1 MFNGCFPQGVAF
13 ITAESQQLA
22 GTINSSNSQAYLDF
36 LDKLIDLLA
45 GVERCRLDVHL
56 PPGGASVHLQQLN
69 DKRYVN

>member
-1 MFNGCFPQGVAF
+1 MAF

-22 GTINSSNSQAYLDF
+22 GTINSTSSSSQAYLDF
-36 LDKLIDLLA
+36 FDKLVDLLA

-56 PPGGASVHLQQLN
+56 SPGGASVDLQQLN